1 MADTGASRVDVWSLA
16 SHSIVRVIDP
26 DLSGPRGV
34 ALSPDGTQL
43 YISDTVHDRI
53 VRTDLPGR
61 ERGDVSTGADTPE
74 GHFGGPEYLE
84 WDSTGRLYVSDNN
97 QRVYV
102 FSVVG

>member
-1 MADTGASRVDVWSLA
+1 MIGGF
-16 SHSIVRVIDP
+16 SID
-26 DLSGPRGV
+26 
-34 ALSPDGTQL
+34 
-43 YISDTVHDRI
+43 
-53 VRTDLPGR
+53 RTDLQG
-61 ERGDVSTGADTPE
+61 GNAVTVSTGTDTPE